1 MYKKINHIGVA
12 VKDLDEAI
20 KLYRDQLG
28 LEFKGTDVVES
39 QKVKVAFFKIGE
51 TNIELVTPTS
61 QDSPIAKYLEKNR
74 EGIHHICYEVD
85 DINLALQE
93 LKNKGVKLINEEPRP
108 GAHGTL
114 IAFIHPK
121 STNGVLTEICQVPEK
136 H

>member
-12 VKDLDEAI
+12 VKNLDEAI

-51 TNIELVTPTS
+51 TNIELVAATS
-61 QDSPIAKYLEKNR
+61 DESPIAKYLEKNR
-74 EGIHHICYEVD
+74 EGIHHICFEVD
-85 DINLALQE
+85 DINQALKT
-93 LKNKGVKLINEEPRP
+93 LKDRGVKLINEEPRK

-114 IAFIHPK
+114 VAFIHPK
-121 STNGVLTEICQVPEK
+121 STNGVLTEICQVPEE

>member
-28 LEFKGTDVVES
+28 LEFKGTDEVES

-51 TNIELVTPTS
+51 TNIELVAATS
-61 QDSPIAKYLEKNR
+61 PDSPIAKYLEKNR
-74 EGIHHICYEVD
+74 EGIHHICFEVD
-85 DINLALQE
+85 DINKALST
-93 LKNKGVKLINEEPRP
+93 LKERGVKLINEEPRK
-108 GAHGTL
+108 GAHNTL
-114 IAFIHPK
+114 VAFIHPK
-121 STNGVLTEICQVPEK
+121 STNGVLTEICQVSED

>member
-12 VKDLDEAI
+12 VKDLDKAI
-20 KLYRDQLG
+20 ELYRDQLG
-28 LEFKGTDVVES
+28 LEFNGIDVVES

-51 TNIELVTPTS
+51 TNIELVAPTS
-61 QDSPIAKYLEKNR
+61 EDSPIAKYLEKNR
-74 EGIHHICYEVD
+74 EGIHHICFEVE
-85 DINLALQE
+85 DINKTLNE
-93 LKNKGVKLINEEPRP
+93 LKSRGVKLINEEPRK

-121 STNGVLTEICQVPEK
+121 STNGVLTEICQVLEG

>member
-51 TNIELVTPTS
+51 TNIELVAATS
-61 QDSPIAKYLEKNR
+61 EDSPIAKYLEKNR
-74 EGIHHICYEVD
+74 EGIHHICFEVD
-85 DINLALQE
+85 NINEALKE
-93 LKNKGVKLINEEPRP
+93 LKQRGVKLINEEPRK

-114 IAFIHPK
+114 VAFIHPK
-121 STNGVLTEICQVPEK
+121 STNGVLTEICQVPEE

>member
-28 LEFKGTDVVES
+28 LEFKGTDEVES

-51 TNIELVTPTS
+51 TNIELVAATS
-61 QDSPIAKYLEKNR
+61 PDSPIAKYLEKNR
-74 EGIHHICYEVD
+74 EGIHHICFEVE
-85 DINLALQE
+85 DINKALE
-93 LKNKGVKLINEEPRP
+93 SLKERGVKLINEEPRR
-108 GAHGTL
+108 GAHNTL
-114 IAFIHPK
+114 VAFIHPK
-121 STNGVLTEICQVPEK
+121 STNGVLTEICQVPEE

>member
-28 LEFKGTDVVES
+28 LEFKGTDEVES

-51 TNIELVTPTS
+51 TNIELVAATS
-61 QDSPIAKYLEKNR
+61 PDSPIAKYLEKNR
-74 EGIHHICYEVD
+74 EGIHHICFEVD
-85 DINLALQE
+85 NINKALE
-93 LKNKGVKLINEEPRP
+93 SLKERGVKLINEEPRK
-108 GAHGTL
+108 GAHNTL
-114 IAFIHPK
+114 VAFIHPK
-121 STNGVLTEICQVPEK
+121 STNGVLTEICQVPED

>member
-28 LEFKGTDVVES
+28 LEFKGTDLVES

-51 TNIELVTPTS
+51 TNIELVAAIS
-61 QDSPIAKYLEKNR
+61 DDSPIAKYLEKNR
-74 EGIHHICYEVD
+74 EGIHQICFEVD
-85 DINLALQE
+85 NINEALKE
-93 LKNKGVKLINEEPRP
+93 LKQRGVKLINEEPRK

-114 IAFIHPK
+114 VAFIHPK
-121 STNGVLTEICQVPEK
+121 STNGVLTEICQVTEE

>member
-28 LEFKGTDVVES
+28 LEFKGTDEVES

-51 TNIELVTPTS
+51 TNIELVAATS
-61 QDSPIAKYLEKNR
+61 PDSPIAKYLEKNR
-74 EGIHHICYEVD
+74 EGIHHICFEVD
-85 DINLALQE
+85 DINRALE
-93 LKNKGVKLINEEPRP
+93 SLKERGVKLINEEPRK
-108 GAHGTL
+108 GAHNTL
-114 IAFIHPK
+114 VAFIHPK
-121 STNGVLTEICQVPEK
+121 STNGVLTEICQVPEE

>member
-28 LEFKGTDVVES
+28 LEFKGTDEVES

-51 TNIELVTPTS
+51 TNIELVAATS
-61 QDSPIAKYLEKNR
+61 PDSPIAKYLEKNR
-74 EGIHHICYEVD
+74 EGIHHICFEVD
-85 DINLALQE
+85 DINKALST
-93 LKNKGVKLINEEPRP
+93 LKERGVKLINEEPRK
-108 GAHGTL
+108 GAHNTL
-114 IAFIHPK
+114 VAFIHPK
-121 STNGVLTEICQVPEK
+121 STNGVLTEICQVPED

>member
-12 VKDLDEAI
+12 VKDLDKAI
-20 KLYRDQLG
+20 ELYRDQLG
-28 LEFKGTDVVES
+28 LEFKGIDVVES

-51 TNIELVTPTS
+51 TNIELVAPTS
-61 QDSPIAKYLEKNR
+61 EDSPIAKYLEKNR
-74 EGIHHICYEVD
+74 EGIHHICFEVE
-85 DINLALQE
+85 DINKTLNE
-93 LKNKGVKLINEEPRP
+93 LKSRGVKLINEEPRK

-121 STNGVLTEICQVPEK
+121 STNGVLTEICQVLEG

>member
-28 LEFKGTDVVES
+28 LEFKGTDEVES

-51 TNIELVTPTS
+51 TNIELVAATS
-61 QDSPIAKYLEKNR
+61 PDSPIAKYLEKNR
-74 EGIHHICYEVD
+74 EGIHHICFEVD
-85 DINLALQE
+85 DINKALNT
-93 LKNKGVKLINEEPRP
+93 LKERGVKLINEEPRK
-108 GAHGTL
+108 GAHNTL
-114 IAFIHPK
+114 VAFIHPK
-121 STNGVLTEICQVPEK
+121 STNGVLTEICQVPED

>member
-51 TNIELVTPTS
+51 TNIELVAATS
-61 QDSPIAKYLEKNR
+61 PDSPIAKYLEKNR
-74 EGIHHICYEVD
+74 EGIHHICFQVD
-85 DINLALQE
+85 NINDALKT
-93 LKNKGVKLINEEPRP
+93 LKEKGVKLINEEPRK

-114 IAFIHPK
+114 VAFIHPK
-121 STNGVLTEICQVPEK
+121 STNGVLTEICEVPEE

>member
-28 LEFKGTDVVES
+28 LEFKGTDEVES

-51 TNIELVTPTS
+51 TNIELVAATS
-61 QDSPIAKYLEKNR
+61 PDSPIAKYLEKNR
-74 EGIHHICYEVD
+74 EGIHHICFEVD
-85 DINLALQE
+85 DINKALSS
-93 LKNKGVKLINEEPRP
+93 LKERGVKLINEEPRK
-108 GAHGTL
+108 GAHNTL
-114 IAFIHPK
+114 VAFIHPK
-121 STNGVLTEICQVPEK
+121 STNGVLTEICQVPED